1 MTFDIVWFKRD
12 LRLSDH
18 APLMYAIEN
27 GNPLLLIYFFE
38 PAIINAPQSDSRHW
52 RFVYQSIVELNKE
65 LSKYNSKVVI
75 VYDEVAPTLLSLFE
89 KHNIE
94 NIYSYQE
101 IGLQITYDRDK
112 EVAELCKEY
121 NINWQEFPYAGVSRG
136 LSNRKY
142 WRKNWYSTMSQPLDQ
157 PELDQLKP
165 LVELEKVK
173 DSIETQSVPQ
183 EFTLDDKSFQKGGR
197 SWAER
202 YLQTFLNDRASNYNK
217 HISRPEASRK
227 SCSRLSPYLAWGN
240 LSMREVY
247 QAMKKKKETVKY
259 KRPLSSF
266 GSRLRWHCHFIQKF
280 ESEIRYEI
288 ENINR
293 GYDKIR
299 NEVDKEK
306 LEAWKN
312 GQTGYPLVDACMR
325 CVKSTGY
332 INFRMRAMVVSF
344 LTHHLWQHWKE
355 GADYLAAQ
363 FLDFEPGIHY
373 TQFQM
378 QAGTT
383 GINTIR
389 IYNPVKQA
397 KDNDE
402 DGTFVKK
409 WVPELSDLPIKF
421 IIEPWEMTEADQQ
434 MYGVFL
440 GDTYPERIVDIKA
453 TYKSATSTLY
463 KMKGDKEV
471 RAEGQRILKRH
482 TVAKRR
488 V

>member
-1 MTFDIVWFKRD
+1 MVFDIVWFKRD
-12 LRLSDH
+12 IRLSDH
-18 APLMYAIEN
+18 LPLKEAIAN
-27 GNPLLLIYFFE
+27 GNPLLLVFFFE
-38 PAIINAPQSDSRHW
+38 PSLINSPQYESRHW
-52 RFVYQSIVELNKE
+52 RFLYESIQELNKQLNIYE
-65 LSKYNSKVVI
+65 NKVLISYSEVI
-75 VYDEVAPTLLSLFE
+75 PSLEYLF
-89 KHNIE
+89 KNYKIE
-94 NIYSYQE
+94 NLYSHEE
-101 IGLQITYDRDK
+101 IGLQITFDRDK
-112 EVAELCKEY
+112 NVKELAKKYNVDWKEY
-121 NINWQEFPYAGVSRG
+121 PYAGVSRG

-142 WRKNWYSTMSQPLDQ
+142 WRKNWYATMSKPLAQPDIGKLKQ
-157 PELDQLKP
+157 PSAFTKLEKKLRGDQLP
-165 LVELEKVK
+165 DE
-173 DSIETQSVPQ
+173 ITNH
-183 EFTLDDKSFQKGGR
+183 DKNFQHGGR
-197 SWAER
+197 SWAEK
-202 YLQTFLNDRASNYNK
+202 YLDTFLNERAKNYNN
-217 HISRPEASRK
+217 HISQPEASRR

-247 QAMKKKKETVKY
+247 QAMKAKKDGVKY
-259 KRPLSSF
+259 KRHLSSF

-299 NEVDKEK
+299 DTTDQNK

-312 GQTGYPLVDACMR
+312 GQTGYPMVDACMR
-325 CVKSTGY
+325 CVKETGY

-397 KDNDE
+397 KDNDK
-402 DGTFVKK
+402 DGAFVKK
-409 WVPELSDLPIKF
+409 WVPELSKLPVNF
-421 IIEPWEMTEADQQ
+421 IIEPWEMTPAEQQ
-434 MYGVFL
+434 MYGL
-440 GDTYPERIVDIKA
+440 KIGEDYPERIVDIKA
-453 TYKSATSTLY
+453 TYKQATSTLY

-471 RAEGQRILKRH
+471 KSEGQRILKRH
-482 TVAKRR
+482 TVANRR